1 MPIHCFLLY
10 FRQYFDSVQSRDIAL
25 ILFCCFH
32 HILPG
37 PRVRGFLF
45 PKQTFSKMPPPSWV
59 PSGENCPVNFLKNSR
74 ELRAAEVQEPDGWG
88 SRPTGSPARVSAL
101 KSYCWGSNL
110 ISKTFFST
118 RVHPFPVTRSIRPLA
133 LTLRCRFLAGWSN
146 FAFDKRNT

>member
-1 MPIHCFLLY
+1 
-10 FRQYFDSVQSRDIAL
+10 
-25 ILFCCFH
+25 
-32 HILPG
+32 
-37 PRVRGFLF
+37 
-45 PKQTFSKMPPPSWV
+45 MPPPSWV

-146 FAFDKRNT
+146 FAFDKRNTVFYSCVDETQDQETETEEHGKQLAYDR